1 MVVITLLILL
11 FVIVAFDAALQDYLA
26 AQYHLRKSRQ
36 EVRSAL
42 RQQLFHAVS
51 QNPVRRNG
59 RFDPTRFR

>member
-1 MVVITLLILL
+1 MVVIPLLFLL
-11 FVIVAFDAALQDYLA
+11 FVVLAFDAALQDYLA
-26 AQYHLRKSRQ
+26 AQYHLRQSRE

-59 RFDPTRFR
+59 RFNPTRSR